1 MCGDSLHVKRRNFQY
16 NPDGS
21 LPPSSTETNAMELD
35 QLISKAIDDPSKE
48 PELFARLLN
57 ATLFVHAPKKTTGAK
72 LSVVKFKTPQ
82 GILAIPVFTDRE
94 KAEFAGRGN
103 VRILPVQGRL
113 LLSATPGE
121 TVVINPNDSWCIL
134 YPEEIQAILKGQ
146 ALGRNPGSI
155 EMPKGL
161 KLRSAKNPEPAFLE
175 ILVVSLGSVEHA
187 LDAWLTEATDVTGQS
202 ASGYV
207 VVVAAESPHH
217 ERIARSLTLALVE
230 FGRSLERTVDITF
243 VEPGDVHN
251 AWLAGHADCL
261 IYRRAWLAGLN
272 SGIHGNA

>member
-1 MCGDSLHVKRRNFQY
+1 MK
-16 NPDGS
+16 
-21 LPPSSTETNAMELD
+21 LD
-35 QLISKAIDDPSKE
+35 QLISRAVDDPSKE
-48 PELFARLLN
+48 PELFARLLE
-57 ATLFVHAPKKTTGAK
+57 ATLFVHAPKKTTGPK

-94 KAEFAGRGN
+94 KADFAGRGN
-103 VRILPVQGRL
+103 VQIVPIQGRL

-121 TVVINPNDSWCIL
+121 TVAINPNDSWCIL
-134 YPEEIQAILKGQ
+134 YPEEIQAILQGQ
-146 ALGRNPGSI
+146 PLGRNPESI

-161 KLRSAKNPEPAFLE
+161 KLRPVKSPEPAFLE
-175 ILVVSLGSVEHA
+175 ILVASLGPVESA
-187 LDAWLTEATDVTGQS
+187 LDAWLTEATDVAGEF

-217 ERIARSLTLALVE
+217 ERIARSLTLALVD
-230 FGRSLERTVDITF
+230 FGRSLGRTVDITF

-251 AWLAGHADCL
+251 AWLAGNSNCL
-261 IYRRAWLAGLN
+261 VYRRAWLPGFN